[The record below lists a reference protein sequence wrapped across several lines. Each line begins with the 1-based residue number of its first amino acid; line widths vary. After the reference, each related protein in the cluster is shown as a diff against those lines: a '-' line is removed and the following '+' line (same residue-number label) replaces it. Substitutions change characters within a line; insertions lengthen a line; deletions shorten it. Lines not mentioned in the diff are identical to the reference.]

1 MPLLWMGTNT
11 ALFLILAY
19 ENDHFHDK
27 LGPTGKFDITDCFR
41 RVDFTGVLLAAAA
54 SATPLRWPSL
64 APSADD
70 QGSGSDSLAASGAA
84 RTHTFSDF
92 PRCGEE
98 VLPAEPAKWP
108 TSAFQGNY
116 CKPTADAAI
125 FAMGYS
131 VRSATHRYTR
141 WMRWNGA

>member
-84 RTHTFSDF
+84 ARTHTFSDF

-98 VLPAEPAKWP
+98 ALPAEPAKWP
-108 TSAFQGNY
+108 L
-116 CKPTADAAI
+116 
-125 FAMGYS
+125 
-131 VRSATHRYTR
+131 
-141 WMRWNGA
+141 W